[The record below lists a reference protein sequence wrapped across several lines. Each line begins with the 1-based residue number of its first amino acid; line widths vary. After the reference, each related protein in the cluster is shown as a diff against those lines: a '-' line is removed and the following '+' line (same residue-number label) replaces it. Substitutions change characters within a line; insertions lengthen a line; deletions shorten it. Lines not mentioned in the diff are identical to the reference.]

1 MFLYLNSL
9 RNGLHSLKQLPPD
22 RDSFSHHPSLWLS
35 LSHRPAL
42 DRALTN
48 SRPSRWPHSKY
59 PTSLAGNRNVFVCAE
74 ILSVPLTRT
83 QTRNI
88 QQTLIYDN
96 LVHLIIATEHCS
108 WPGRQPASRRP
119 GSPCRN
125 PSTELRQWAGH
136 FVLFCSVRPC
146 SLRLC
151 VKHFRFHFPFKF
163 NANLLAGQAVL
174 HFGERSK
181 FCWGIIYHGTQA
193 PESFRS
199 VFELDEAHNQHIRFI
214 ISLCDTFK

>member
-9 RNGLHSLKQLPPD
+9 RNIRHSLRQLPP
-22 RDSFSHHPSLWLS
+22 LTLS
-35 LSHRPAL
+35 LSLALTL

-74 ILSVPLTRT
+74 ILSVPLTQT

-96 LVHLIIATEHCS
+96 LVHLIIATEHTKAGQAVAQS
-108 WPGRQPASRRP
+108 GLSTRATHAGTHQPS
-119 GSPCRN
+119 CCVN
-125 PSTELRQWAGH
+125 ELAI
-136 FVLFCSVRPC
+136 LFCSLLLSSLLFSSTLSCSRCCLLRSC

-151 VKHFRFHFPFKF
+151 VKHFHFHFPFKF
-163 NANLLAGQAVL
+163 NANLLAGQAAL
-174 HFGERSK
+174 HFGS
-181 FCWGIIYHGTQA
+181 
-193 PESFRS
+193 
-199 VFELDEAHNQHIRFI
+199 
-214 ISLCDTFK
+214 